1 MTETAK
7 AIRADIERIVAH
19 LARVH
24 QVDQMAVWQEMYLR
38 ALEEI
43 TLKQ

>member
-1 MTETAK
+1 MTEKAK
-7 AIRADIERIVAH
+7 AIRDDIERNVAH

-24 QVDQMAVWQEMYLR
+24 GIDQQAIWSEMYLR

-43 TLKQ
+43 TLKI